1 MFLPAP
7 RKTSGRYW
15 VSRASPFLP
24 NWGAPTG
31 AVPLRSNSCRG
42 PNKPACLLQP
52 GDIRSIVSPHL
63 VAARSFSSHSAVSR
77 RLPLSSGYI
86 HDELTPSHPSPDLA
100 KGLKASPPAGFG
112 KMIQVNPDTFQ
123 KELADKTGVI
133 LFKCYWPRGNEYEE
147 TGSGGYIDLWDK
159 DNITGGGMFLR
170 SMYGFFGVLSDLSH
184 SKQIWFWEVK

>member
-1 MFLPAP
+1 
-7 RKTSGRYW
+7 
-15 VSRASPFLP
+15 
-24 NWGAPTG
+24 
-31 AVPLRSNSCRG
+31 
-42 PNKPACLLQP
+42 
-52 GDIRSIVSPHL
+52 
-63 VAARSFSSHSAVSR
+63 
-77 RLPLSSGYI
+77 
-86 HDELTPSHPSPDLA
+86 
-100 KGLKASPPAGFG
+100 
-112 KMIQVNPDTFQ
+112 MIQVNPDTFQ